1 MKRFCVIAATSAF
14 LSLAAGQAAMA
25 DDCSGKDHT
34 DATALGA
41 VGGAAVVGLASHSV
55 VGAVVGGVVGGVAG
69 NAIAR
74 DGDCAKAERRADAQA
89 DRRADA
95 DAAYQQGY
103 QDRAADDRAAD
114 DRPAVD
120 APRPLQGDA
129 DARDDYPH

>member
-1 MKRFCVIAATSAF
+1 MTSI
-14 LSLAAGQAAMA
+14 
-25 DDCSGKDHT
+25 
-34 DATALGA
+34 
-41 VGGAAVVGLASHSV
+41 VGLASHSV

-74 DGDCAKAERRADAQA
+74 DGDCAKEEHRAEADA

-103 QDRAADDRAAD
+103 QDRAADDRAAAD

-120 APRPLQGDA
+120 APRPLQSDA
-129 DARDDYPH
+129 DTVPDRDYPH